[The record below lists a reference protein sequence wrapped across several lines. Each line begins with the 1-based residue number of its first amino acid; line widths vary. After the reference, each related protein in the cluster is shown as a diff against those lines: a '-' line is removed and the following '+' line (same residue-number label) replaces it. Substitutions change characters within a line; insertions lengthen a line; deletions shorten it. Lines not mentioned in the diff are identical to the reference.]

1 MNTAHLHLLVN
12 HFPIIIPIIALFVL
26 IAALIKKSHTLQNTS
41 FILFAIAALFTIV
54 AMSSGDGAEEVV
66 ENIQGVN
73 ENNIEAHEH
82 SAETFA
88 IFSYILAVISLV
100 ALWANITA
108 KSFNKILHYV
118 VVIFSIIT
126 LFFAQ
131 KTGSTGGEIRHTE
144 ITNGGPSMQNGN
156 SLENNNNESGE
167 NEGTGK
173 EETEENEKED

>member
-1 MNTAHLHLLVN
+1 MNTAHLHLLFN

-26 IAALIKKSHTLQNTS
+26 IVGIIKKSQILQNNA
-41 FILFAIAALFTIV
+41 FILFAVAALFTIA
-54 AMSSGDGAEEVV
+54 AMSTGDGAEEAV
-66 ENIQGVN
+66 EHLQGVT
-73 ENNIEAHEH
+73 ENNIETHEH

-88 IFSYILAVISLV
+88 IFSYILAIISLI

-108 KSFNKILHYV
+108 KNFNKILHFIV
-118 VVIFSIIT
+118 MIFSIIT

-144 ITNGGPSMQNGN
+144 IRNGATMQNGN